1 MYLVPQ
7 VDQLFQTVYKP
18 REEVSSLLNFRIRPT
33 TQNVSGTLRTLATSQ
48 ANLRLY
54 LPILYEIGLKALR

>member
-18 REEVSSLLNFRIRPT
+18 REEGSLLLEFCIRPT
-33 TQNVSGTLRTLATSQ
+33 LQNVSDTLRTLAISQ
-48 ANLRLY
+48 ANLRIY
-54 LPILYEIGLKALR
+54 LSIPYKIGLKALR